1 MIYYNSKEWFLHIFR
16 IHKSDT
22 FRKLLPMLL
31 FITLYSWGIVWLEK
45 NYWKLASDHF
55 ARNITI
61 LHTLLGF
68 AISMLLVF
76 RTNTAYDRWWEGR
89 KLWGALVNGSRN
101 LALKLNAFLPETESA
116 SRAFFRQAIA
126 LYASSLQQH
135 LLKDSTR
142 LELDEQPHP
151 ELPDLGNVQH
161 MPNKVA
167 ESIFGKVAA
176 LRKAGTLS
184 AEQFIVLNEELRN
197 FSDVCGAC
205 ERIKNTPIPYSYSA
219 FIKKF
224 IFLYVITLPFG
235 LAFSLGMLAVPVT
248 TFIFYVLASLE
259 LIAEEIEDPF
269 GHDNNDLPM
278 KRMADT
284 IRHNV
289 QDIFGMEK
297 TK

>member
-1 MIYYNSKEWFLHIFR
+1 MIYYNSKDWFLHIFR

-31 FITLYSWGIVWLEK
+31 FMTLYSWGVLWLEK
-45 NYWKLASDHF
+45 HYWKLPADSNV
-55 ARNITI
+55 RNITV

-101 LALKLNAFLPETESA
+101 LAFKLQAFLPENDPAART
-116 SRAFFRQAIA
+116 FFRQAIP
-126 LYASSLQQH
+126 LYAAALQQH
-135 LLKDSTR
+135 LLKETTR

-151 ELPDLGNVQH
+151 ELPDLAHARHV
-161 MPNKVA
+161 PNKVA
-167 ESIFGKVAA
+167 ESIYEKVTS
-176 LRKAGTLS
+176 LRKSGALS

-197 FSDVCGAC
+197 FTDVCGAC

-235 LAFSLGMLAVPVT
+235 LALTLGWMAVPVT
-248 TFIFYVLASLE
+248 VFVFYVLASLE

-269 GHDNNDLPM
+269 GRDNNDLPM
-278 KRMADT
+278 QRIAET
-284 IRHNV
+284 IRNNV
-289 QDIFGMEK
+289 QDVFGGGAK
-297 TK
+297 